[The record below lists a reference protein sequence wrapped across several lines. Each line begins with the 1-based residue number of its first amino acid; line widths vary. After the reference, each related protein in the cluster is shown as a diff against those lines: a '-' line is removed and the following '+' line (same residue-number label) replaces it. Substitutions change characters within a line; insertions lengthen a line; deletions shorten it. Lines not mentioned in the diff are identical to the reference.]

1 MAMILNITETIHKL
15 KMPFDRGCSMRL
27 YNNNNMRKLH
37 HPNNSNLKLPCP
49 TVSQIFFQ
57 CAINYLHANA
67 EKKIVK
73 LIVLFL
79 YIFFQSTVCPLSNIL
94 VETEVVPEVI
104 PQQLHPIL
112 FHLIS
117 IMAMVHRYILVVS
130 KFPEQKS
137 S

>member
-1 MAMILNITETIHKL
+1 MEAPPPQQQQPQAP
-15 KMPFDRGCSMRL
+15 MPHGE
-27 YNNNNMRKLH
+27 
-37 HPNNSNLKLPCP
+37 SN
-49 TVSQIFFQ
+49 FFK

-73 LIVLFL
+73 LIVLFI
-79 YIFFQSTVCPLSNIL
+79 YIFFQSTMCPLSNIL

>member
-1 MAMILNITETIHKL
+1 MSPKSMAMILNITETIHKL

-49 TVSQIFFQ
+49 
-57 CAINYLHANA
+57 
-67 EKKIVK
+67 
-73 LIVLFL
+73 
-79 YIFFQSTVCPLSNIL
+79 LSNIL
-94 VETEVVPEVI
+94 AETEVVLEVI